1 MLIINEQSF
10 TALFIFIGVFLL
22 LLSFLNLYIIF
33 YVKKL
38 KDKQSF
44 ISLKF
49 PEEILNQLAQDI
61 KKETKNTVFETNK
74 KLFNLLISFYEKEII
89 SFTENWNNIMIKFK
103 NSAEKELPEIEK
115 IKSEIQEKILKEIE
129 KEIKEL
135 SKNISRNA
143 EQIYQSAAQS
153 INNEITQAQEYIKNY
168 KEKKMKEINKKI
180 YQIINDISK
189 EIIGK
194 SISIRE
200 HEDLV
205 IKALEDAKKELI

>member
-10 TALFIFIGVFLL
+10 AALFVFIGVFLL
-22 LLSFLNLYIIF
+22 IISFLNVYIIF
-33 YVKKL
+33 YVRKL
-38 KDKQSF
+38 KNKQSF

-49 PEEILNQLAQDI
+49 PEEVLNQIAQDI

-89 SFTENWNNIMIKFK
+89 RFTEDWNNIMVKFK

-115 IKSEIQEKILKEIE
+115 IKSEIQERILKEIE
-129 KEIKEL
+129 KEIKKL
-135 SKNISRNA
+135 SESISKKT

-153 INNEITQAQEYIKNY
+153 VNEEVIQAQEYIKNY
-168 KEKKMKEINKKI
+168 KEKKIKEINKKV

-194 SISIRE
+194 SISMRE

-205 IKALEDAKKELI
+205 IRALEDAKKELI

>member
-10 TALFIFIGVFLL
+10 VALFVFIGIFLL
-22 LLSFLNLYIIF
+22 IISFLNIYIIF
-33 YVKKL
+33 YVRKL

-49 PEEILNQLAQDI
+49 PEEVLNQLAQDI

-89 SFTENWNNIMIKFK
+89 RFTEDWNNIMVKFK

-115 IKSEIQEKILKEIE
+115 IKSEIQERILKEIE
-129 KEIKEL
+129 KEIKKL
-135 SKNISRNA
+135 SESISKKT

-153 INNEITQAQEYIKNY
+153 VNEEVIQAQEYIKNY
-168 KEKKMKEINKKI
+168 KEKKIKEINKKV

-194 SISIRE
+194 SISMRE

-205 IKALEDAKKELI
+205 IRALENAKKELI